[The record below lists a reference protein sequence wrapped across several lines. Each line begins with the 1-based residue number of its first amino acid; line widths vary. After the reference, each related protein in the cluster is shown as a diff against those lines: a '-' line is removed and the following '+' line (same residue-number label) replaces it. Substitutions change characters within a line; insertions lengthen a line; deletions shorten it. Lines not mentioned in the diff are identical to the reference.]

1 VAEALVWPQPG
12 VPVRWSRA
20 PFLRRAGVGL
30 IIRSARPH
38 WEFSMT
44 RRSPKWIGTS

>member
-1 VAEALVWPQPG
+1 LATARCSGPLEPR
-12 VPVRWSRA
+12 PV
-20 PFLRRAGVGL
+20 LRRAGVGL